1 VRIVFVIKENA
12 KSHQPMNIDD
22 GKMMTDYTHE
32 NTENVE
38 SQAPKMA
45 CIYSNFVA
53 VKKCA
58 NKLTNALY
66 QHK

>member
-1 VRIVFVIKENA
+1 
-12 KSHQPMNIDD
+12 MNIDD